1 MKLLRKILFP
11 FNVLYYSV
19 VYLRN
24 RGYDIGVL
32 KSKSYPL
39 PVICVGNLSV
49 GGTGKTPTIEL
60 LISLLQSNYK
70 VAVLSRGYGR
80 QSKGFVL
87 ADALSSA
94 KSIGDEP
101 FQIAQKFPKIT
112 VAVDANRQ
120 RGIETLLALDSPP
133 EIILLDDAFQHRKV

>member
-49 GGTGKTPTIEL
+49 GGTGKTPTQMTGNGYDLDFKIPKSYPL
-60 LISLLQSNYK
+60 L
-70 VAVLSRGYGR
+70 RR
-80 QSKGFVL
+80 
-87 ADALSSA
+87 
-94 KSIGDEP
+94 
-101 FQIAQKFPKIT
+101 
-112 VAVDANRQ
+112 
-120 RGIETLLALDSPP
+120 
-133 EIILLDDAFQHRKV
+133 